1 MSDSCD
7 PVDCGLQGSSVH
19 GVLQERIPEWVAIS
33 FSRGSS
39 THLDPGIE
47 LRSPALQADDLP
59 TELGGNRLS
68 PEHHSEKRLLFRLK
82 NVFLLQ
88 QSLCTPELVCLQFF
102 PSHGWRVSWS
112 GAAQLLFRDYYK
124 CVLSLPLGATAWLIQ
139 VVSPLIPHL
148 LVICNW
154 KEVLRGF
161 SLCACRIWGEEI
173 RNWGP

>member
-7 PVDCGLQGSSVH
+7 PADCGLQGSSVH

-47 LRSPALQADDLP
+47 LRSPVLQADDLP

-68 PEHHSEKRLLFRLK
+68 PEHHSEKRLLFLLK

-112 GAAQLLFRDYYK
+112 GAAQLPCTLPAHPPTPHPFRDYYK
-124 CVLSLPLGATAWLIQ
+124 CLLSLPLGATAWLI
-139 VVSPLIPHL
+139 
-148 LVICNW
+148 
-154 KEVLRGF
+154 
-161 SLCACRIWGEEI
+161 
-173 RNWGP
+173 